1 MCYHEYGD
9 DAYSYATC
17 IRTRRDDGT
26 WILNVTHYSTTT
38 SRHRNQAA
46 RGIPSNDQVIKVE
59 GIRKGA
65 SASDLRLMA
74 LL

>member
-1 MCYHEYGD
+1 MSYKEFGD

-26 WILNVTHYSTTT
+26 WILNVTHYSVTT
-38 SRHRNQAA
+38 SRHQNMAA
-46 RGIPSNDQVIKVE
+46 AGMPTNDQVIRVE

-65 SASDLRLMA
+65 TASDLRVMA